1 MIWLLYNGFY
11 CFVKIK
17 IYFKSIDNFKKEF
30 LLSPPPKLHWHRV
43 ACTKKEYFGGFH
55 HIDLKE
61 YLLSKQIDTVIVVG
75 MMIHN
80 CINATTYSSTDEGFK
95 SIVVAEA
102 VNTMDQQIFGEMIPA
117 ETIWEE
123 LLGRYRFCLC

>member
-1 MIWLLYNGFY
+1 MIWLLYSGFY

-30 LLSPPPKLHWHRV
+30 LLSPSPKLHWHRV

-95 SIVVAEA
+95 LIVVAEA